1 MILFADKEDNRN
13 ARQIHAARLLA
24 MVADD
29 FGVSPAIDDRILAA
43 LAAGAVTDI
52 SVIVNTGDRTLDT
65 AVQHLRSAGA
75 TSTGLH
81 LCLYSGSTAPLCPV
95 SADAAVRCLTSD
107 NGFLLQPSPASL
119 LLPWP
124 REKLRAAKI
133 ELRAQIER
141 YLSRDLPL
149 HFINSHRN
157 ALMHSQLF
165 SLCAALAA
173 EYAVPYVRLI
183 RDTPGLKHL
192 FSRRSLFL
200 LLMRFH
206 TARCIR
212 AARAGGVGHS
222 DWYRGFFEGMSMDAD
237 RLAAIVSGLK
247 PGLTELVVHPGDD
260 DGFFQAFSKAAQAG
274 DFFSS
279 AHIRL
284 FPLCMA
290 GKRTAGE

>member
-13 ARQIHAARLLA
+13 AARKHAARLLA
-24 MVADD
+24 VVADD
-29 FGVSPAIDDRILAA
+29 FGVLRAIDDRILAA
-43 LAAGAVTDI
+43 LAAGAVTDV
-52 SVIVNTGDRTLDT
+52 SVIVNTGDRTLD
-65 AVQHLRSAGA
+65 AAADGLRSAGA
-75 TSTGLH
+75 PSTGLH
-81 LCLYSGSTAPLCPV
+81 LCLFSGSTVPLCPV
-95 SADAAVRCLTSD
+95 SGDAAVRCLTSD
-107 NGFLLQPSPASL
+107 NGFFLQPSPAAM

-124 REKLRAAKI
+124 REKLRAAGI

-141 YLSRDLPL
+141 YLSRGLPL

-157 ALMHSQLF
+157 ALMHPQLF

-173 EYAVPYVRLI
+173 EYSVPYVRLI
-183 RDTPGLKHL
+183 REKPSLRHL
-192 FSRRSLFL
+192 FSGRSLFF
-200 LLMRFH
+200 LLMRLH
-206 TARCIR
+206 AGRCVR
-212 AARAGGVGHS
+212 AARLAGVAHS
-222 DWYRGFFEGMSMDAD
+222 DWYRGFFEGMSMSPD

-260 DGFFQAFSKAAQAG
+260 DGFFTAFSRAG

-279 AHIRL
+279 SGIRL